1 MSFEANVRIELQR
14 LRLFDQF
21 EDPTLA
27 AGPSFWA
34 TSSTAEVGRRIIWQ
48 GKGVEETGIEEAT
61 GKDLIRVDAR
71 YFRPTEVDELVGDAS
86 KAAKRLGWR
95 PTKSL
100 KELVAEMVHSD
111 LETSRMRPGAK
122 TAALMSS

>member
-1 MSFEANVRIELQR
+1 MRRPDISCRAFV
-14 LRLFDQF
+14 LRDQL
-21 EDPTLA
+21 DCR
-27 AGPSFWA
+27 G
-34 TSSTAEVGRRIIWQ
+34 
-48 GKGVEETGIEEAT
+48 
-61 GKDLIRVDAR
+61 DAR